1 MKNNKLTGLIN
12 TAFQVRSN
20 LIKKLDAEETD
31 TWRIFHGVNEGR
43 PGLTIDKY
51 GPQVLIRTFRQPLS
65 QPEIAE
71 IKTVVSSHLGFS
83 PYFVY
88 NHRSGKK
95 VRNIPLAGEQDAQT
109 PLICK
114 EMGVKYRIIGFH
126 RGLDPL
132 LFIDLRAGRRFVM
145 QHSKGKSLLNLFAY
159 TCGAGVAAATAG
171 AKQVRNVDFALC
183 SLNYGK
189 ENANLN
195 QIPVDRMRFI
205 RQDVFPVIRQLSG
218 LGVKGKA
225 RRRQFL
231 KFKPLTFDLVFMD
244 PPTWAASTF
253 GAVDI
258 INDYQGLFKPALLCV
273 KPGGMIVCTNHAPD
287 VELTQWLE
295 QLKRCASKAGKQVKR
310 IQVIEP
316 EPDFP
321 SPDRKFPL
329 KIAAFELR

>member
-1 MKNNKLTGLIN
+1 MKNNNLTGLIN

-20 LIKKLDAEETD
+20 LIKKLEAEETD
-31 TWRIFHGVNEGR
+31 TWRIFHGVNEGW

-51 GPQVLIRTFRQPLS
+51 GPQVLVQSFRQPLS
-65 QPEIAE
+65 QPEITE

-88 NHRSGKK
+88 NLRSGKK
-95 VRNIPLAGEQDAQT
+95 VKNIPLPGEPDAQT

-114 EMGVKYRIIGFH
+114 EMGVKYRIIGVH
-126 RGLDPL
+126 QGLDPL
-132 LFIDLRAGRRFVM
+132 LFIDLRAGRRFLV
-145 QHSKGKSLLNLFAY
+145 QHCKGKSLLNLFAY
-159 TCGAGVAAATAG
+159 TCGAGVAAAAAG
-171 AKQVRNVDFALC
+171 ARLVRNVDFALS

-195 QIPVDRMRFI
+195 QIPLDRMRFI

-231 KFKPLTFDLVFMD
+231 KFKPRTFDLVFMD
-244 PPTWAASTF
+244 PPTRAASAF

-273 KPGGMIVCTNHAPD
+273 KPGGMIICTNHAPE

-295 QLKRCASKAGKQVKR
+295 QLKRCASKAGKQIKGV
-310 IQVIEP
+310 QVIDP

-321 SPDRKFPL
+321 SPDKKYPL
-329 KIAAFELR
+329 KIAAFELP